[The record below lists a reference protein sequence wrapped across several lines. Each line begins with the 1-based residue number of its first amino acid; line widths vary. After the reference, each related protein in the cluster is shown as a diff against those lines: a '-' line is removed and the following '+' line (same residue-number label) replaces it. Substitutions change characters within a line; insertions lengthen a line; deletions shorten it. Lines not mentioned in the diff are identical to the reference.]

1 MEICTKSKTIYPK
14 KTMSLD
20 KKLLILFCITFTL
33 FVVLFAY
40 KINLALTDLTPEQED
55 TFNYLS
61 KRQALNLDY
70 NYLEKEHLKDVK
82 NLMQG
87 VNYLFYLLLLV
98 NTLLITK
105 YKKNK
110 EQLKKMFFWGG
121 LTTVVSLSFLLIV
134 SLIAFYQLFTWFHL
148 IFFPQGNWLF
158 PVDSLLIQTFPQEFF
173 VSLSLKIF
181 LLSLLFGFFSLLI
194 KKFISSS

>member
-1 MEICTKSKTIYPK
+1 
-14 KTMSLD
+14 MSLD